1 MIQPTLSFGRR
12 PVRPRLCADLPLVY
26 RSVRTVRTHDRPARR
41 RVKAR
46 PSHRRSI
53 ACAAL
58 LSFAGASRQA
68 QHIRR
73 RCATRPSAGLHS
85 HAPRPMLKPDG
96 GRSGGVSVSGCASRT
111 RKHALV
117 KSRVVTMRHK
127 SLPGAKRRPG
137 SVAWT
142 TSGPASLR
150 SHQFGRCAHTAADTH
165 AHTPAPTLCIPHA
178 HTHAHSLS
186 HAVPRTNGLSL
197 MSCVRHSRTQ
207 QDVALALQENARDGP
222 AAFADYSNVLRGFHE
237 RLDLMEGHGR
247 RAAGGR
253 PTS

>member
-1 MIQPTLSFGRR
+1 MCRVRWARPSLVRLLRPRPPSRKLSRPATRRQPRCATTSQGWHTRAGHARWPHPVGPLASLWLNPLSVRSSFCVVALAIAAPEEPSSCPPPQKAMMQPTLSFGCR

-26 RSVRTVRTHDRPARR
+26 RSVRTLAVRTHDRPARH

-46 PSHRRSI
+46 TSHRRSI

-117 KSRVVTMRHK
+117 KSRVITMRH
-127 SLPGAKRRPG
+127 
-137 SVAWT
+137 
-142 TSGPASLR
+142 
-150 SHQFGRCAHTAADTH
+150 
-165 AHTPAPTLCIPHA
+165 
-178 HTHAHSLS
+178 
-186 HAVPRTNGLSL
+186 
-197 MSCVRHSRTQ
+197 
-207 QDVALALQENARDGP
+207 
-222 AAFADYSNVLRGFHE
+222 
-237 RLDLMEGHGR
+237 
-247 RAAGGR
+247 
-253 PTS
+253 